1 MSSPRRAFGILLMAC
16 LGAWADDWAPVLAQA
31 PPPPALPA
39 PPPMARRGVRVLQGG
54 GLLGGV
60 IEEPGKNGSASDA
73 ITFPT
78 DRKAKSSLSLAED
91 FIKEQSWGEASRILQ
106 SLLESKEDVFVEV
119 ERNGKPTRTSLWREA
134 NRLVGAMPPQGREF
148 YELQYGA
155 RARTRLNDAKV
166 RNDPKALAEVALRYL
181 HTDAGV
187 EATNLLGSH
196 YLDRG
201 DYPMASVCF
210 ERLLSHEKA
219 DQLSPITLFKAALA
233 LRRSNQTADAD
244 RVWARFSAKADKG
257 VLVGSVNVPFSQ
269 FQREIE
275 RLADHSALAAARVAD
290 WLLFKGDPSRSAQ
303 GNGGAPFLEVKW
315 AQPTARQP
323 QTEHWLTQALKQYEE
338 RQPAI
343 PAFFPIATTVHTS
356 KETLPLV
363 VYRSHYGIHAVDLR
377 SGKLHWESPSFGS
390 LDKIVEEPNK
400 KIQFDLW
407 LPLYLSY
414 NPNLLFENST
424 TGTLSAD
431 NARVYSVDDLVL
443 PPHPNAQPLQQ
454 LQWGQQASFGAL
466 QDAVYHSRLQAFD
479 LATGKLVWELG
490 GRSPDTQGEFSDCY
504 FLGAPLPLGGKLY
517 LLIEKAS
524 ELRLVCLDAQKGEV
538 NWTQPL
544 ANVRDRLL
552 LDVGRRMRGVNLA
565 YGGGM
570 LVCPTNAGAILGV
583 DLLTHSLVWA
593 HPYREEQPSPEAP
606 IMRRGMPWNGS
617 MMNHNLNSDW
627 KASAPI
633 IQDGKVVFTPPDGS
647 AVYCLNLRDGS
658 ELWKDSRG
666 DDVYLAGVYGGKVVL
681 VGRTS
686 CHALRL
692 GDGKSLWSVETGT
705 PSGEGVASNNTYYL
719 PLKSGIPSKEPEVC
733 SINLDKGIVEARTR
747 SRKKEVP
754 GNLVFYDGDVL
765 SQTATSIAAYPQ
777 LRIRLAQIDQALEKN
792 PKDPVGLT
800 DRGELKLDKG
810 DLNGAV
816 EDLRTALSNKPP
828 PDVLPRTRTKLFESL
843 TDLFQHEF
851 NANEKYLNEYKE
863 LCRVPIPA
871 DATADERQ
879 RLEEEEHRRQANFL
893 CLLANGREKQ
903 GRLADAF
910 HAYVDFGSLSGNHE
924 LVSVIDEPAVRVRP
938 DVWAQGRI
946 AAMVAK
952 ASPDQRKPLEH
963 EIGEQWEKVRS
974 GKDLE
979 ALRRFVQLFGSL
991 FTVGK
996 EARLHLAERLMEK
1009 EAFLEAELQL
1019 YQLRAQDDPQLAA
1032 RAVEALARLMV
1043 RKELFLE
1050 AVYFY
1055 RLLDRDYAKVMIRD
1069 AKTGSDLFNEAR
1081 KDKRLEQFFEDAR
1094 QTWSGHIKAKDPIYG
1109 TFVSPQ
1115 MLPFEP
1121 EGEVLPFFQHNRLV
1135 LQNMSLLKL
1144 LDRATNEER
1153 WSQSLVSSGN
1163 PLNNATF
1170 YFQGGYQDA
1179 RFPYHVQGHLIV
1191 LNVGQMVYGFDP
1203 IDRKVLWQ
1211 QNLQPGTTLGP
1222 NPPHISVDRNDKSL
1236 HIRYLDGYTQRLG
1249 HPGPIGAS
1257 YVCLHTRDGLTAL
1270 DPLRGTV
1277 LWTKTDV
1284 LARAEVFGDAEH
1296 IYVVDM
1302 NADGSPGHGRALR
1315 AHDGATVDVPAFG
1328 KLHQRKLRIVDGRL
1342 LLSEEESN
1350 GGRRYHLYDVPS
1362 GKDVWEKTFTDPAI
1376 VLHSEEPNLLAVVES
1391 QEGRVTV
1398 IDLRKRQQLLE
1409 SRLSHP
1415 KEDLDKVSEGN
1426 LLADGD
1432 CYYLTFQRTPDPRAN
1447 VFGGPY
1453 QNVMNGIR
1461 WINVNGKVYAFDR
1474 ANGIAR
1480 WHADVPNQILLIDQF
1495 RESPILVFTA
1505 RYNKP
1510 PLNPGGFNK
1519 GAFQQVVATMT
1530 IEKRT
1535 GKRLFDREF
1544 QNNTMQ
1550 QFHAYTV
1557 NPQEQVIELISYGM
1571 KIQHYLVSDGPEKRS
1586 DSRARPKERAGAE
1599 SVGRARTRDGKGPV
1613 RVFGRENEVVHG
1625 G

>member
-1 MSSPRRAFGILLMAC
+1 MSSARRAFGILLMAC
-16 LGAWADDWAPVLAQA
+16 LGACADDSAAVLAQA
-31 PPPPALPA
+31 PPPPALPV

-78 DRKAKSSLSLAED
+78 DRKAKTSLSLAED
-91 FIKEQSWGEASRILQ
+91 FIKEKSWGEASRILQ

-155 RARTRLNDAKV
+155 RARTRLTAAKV

-219 DQLSPITLFKAALA
+219 DQLSLMTLFKAALA
-233 LRRSNQTADAD
+233 LRRANQTADAD
-244 RVWARFSAKADKG
+244 KVWARFSAKAEKG
-257 VLVGSVNVPFSQ
+257 VLVGGVNVPFSQ

-275 RLADHSALAAARVAD
+275 RLSDNPALAGARVAD

-303 GNGGAPFLEVKW
+303 GSGSAPFLEVKW

-323 QTEHWLTQALKQYEE
+323 QTEHWLAQALKQHEE

-343 PAFFPIATTVHTS
+343 PAFFPIATTVHTPAG
-356 KETLPLV
+356 ETLPLV
-363 VYRSHYGIHAVDLR
+363 VYRSHYGVHAVDLR
-377 SGKLHWESPSFGS
+377 SGKLFWESPSFGS

-407 LPLYLSY
+407 LPLYLT
-414 NPNLLFENST
+414 NTPNLLFENST

-443 PPHPNAQPLQQ
+443 PPHPNGQPLMQ

-517 LLIEKAS
+517 VLIEKAS

-552 LDVGRRMRGVNLA
+552 LDVGRRMRGVNLS

-593 HPYREEQPSPEAP
+593 HPYREEQPSPEP
-606 IMRRGMPWNGS
+606 PWPRRGMPWNGA
-617 MMNHNLNSDW
+617 MMSHNLNSDW
-627 KASAPI
+627 KASAPV

-647 AVYCLNLRDGS
+647 AVYCLNLRDGT
-658 ELWKDSRG
+658 ELWKESRG

-686 CHALRL
+686 CRALRL
-692 GDGKSLWSVETGT
+692 NDGKSLWSVETGT
-705 PSGEGVASNNTYYL
+705 PSGQGVASNNTYYL

-733 SINLDKGIVEARTR
+733 AINLDKGIVEARTK

-828 PDVLPRTRTKLFESL
+828 PDVLPRTRTKLFETL

-851 NANEKYLNEYKE
+851 SANEKYLSEYKE

-871 DATADERQ
+871 DATAEERQ
-879 RLEEEEHRRQANFL
+879 RLEDDEHRRQANFL

-910 HAYVDFGSLSGNHE
+910 HAYLDFGSLSGNHE
-924 LVSVIDEPAVRVRP
+924 LVPVIDEPSVRVLP
-938 DVWAQGRI
+938 NVWAQSRI

-963 EIGEQWEKVRS
+963 EISEQWEKVRS

-979 ALRRFVQLFGSL
+979 ALRRFVKLYGSS
-991 FTVGK
+991 FRVGK
-996 EARLHLAERLMEK
+996 EARLHLAELLMEK

-1019 YQLRAQDDPQLAA
+1019 LQLVRDDPQLAA
-1032 RAVEALARLMV
+1032 RAVEALARLV
-1043 RKELFLE
+1043 IRKELFE
-1050 AVYFY
+1050 DAVYFY
-1055 RLLDRDYAKVMIRD
+1055 RLLGRDYAKILVRD
-1069 AKTGSDLFNEAR
+1069 GKTGADFFNEAR
-1081 KDKRLEQFFEDAR
+1081 KDKRLVPFFDDAR
-1094 QTWSGHIKAKDPIYG
+1094 QTWLGHIKARDPIYG
-1109 TFVSPQ
+1109 AFHARQIT
-1115 MLPFEP
+1115 PFEP
-1121 EGEVLPFFQHNRLV
+1121 EGEVLPFFQHSRLV
-1135 LQNMSLLKL
+1135 LQNMSQNMSQIKL

-1153 WSQSLVSSGN
+1153 WSHSLVASPAS
-1163 PLNNATF
+1163 
-1170 YFQGGYQDA
+1170 YVQGGYQDA
-1179 RFPYHVQGHLIV
+1179 PRFPYHVQGHLIV

-1203 IDRKVLWQ
+1203 IDRKVLWER
-1211 QNLQPGTTLGP
+1211 NLQGGATLGP
-1222 NPPHISVDRNDKSL
+1222 NPTTTVDRNDKSL
-1236 HIRYLDGYTQRLG
+1236 NIRYLDGYTQRVG

-1257 YVCLHTRDGLTAL
+1257 YVCLHTRDGLTVL

-1277 LWTKTDV
+1277 LWTRTDV
-1284 LARAEVFGDAEH
+1284 LGRAEVFGDADH
-1296 IYVVDM
+1296 IYVVDTY
-1302 NADGSPGHGRALR
+1302 ADGSPGPGRALR

-1342 LLSEEESN
+1342 LLSEEDSN

-1362 GKDVWEKTFTDPAI
+1362 GKDVWERTFTDPAI
-1376 VLHSEEPNLLAVVES
+1376 VLHSEEPHLLAVVES
-1391 QEGRVTV
+1391 QNEGRVTV
-1398 IDLRKRQQLLE
+1398 IDLRKHQQLLE
-1409 SRLSHP
+1409 TRLSHP
-1415 KEDLDKVSEGN
+1415 KEDLDKVTEGN

-1432 CYYLTFQRTPDPRAN
+1432 CYYLTFRRDPDVRAN
-1447 VFGGPY
+1447 VFGGPW

-1461 WINVNGKVYAFDR
+1461 WISVNGKVYAFDR
-1474 ANGIAR
+1474 ATGKLR

-1495 RESPILVFTA
+1495 RECPILVFTA
-1505 RYNKP
+1505 KYHKP
-1510 PLNPGGFNK
+1510 NAGRFNPGTI
-1519 GAFQQVVATMT
+1519 QQVVATMT

-1544 QNNTMQ
+1544 QNNTAQ
-1550 QFHAYTV
+1550 QFYAFTV

-1571 KIQHYLVSDGPEKRS
+1571 KIQHYLVPDVPEKQS
-1586 DSRARPKERAGAE
+1586 NSRAPSREGAGAGSRERAW
-1599 SVGRARTRDGKGPV
+1599 TRDRKRPV
-1613 RVFGRENEVVHG
+1613 RVFGSESDVVHG

>member
-1 MSSPRRAFGILLMAC
+1 MSSARRAFGILLMAC
-16 LGAWADDWAPVLAQA
+16 LGAWADDSTGVLAQA
-31 PPPPALPA
+31 PPPPA
-39 PPPMARRGVRVLQGG
+39 PPPKAFRGVRVFPGG
-54 GLLGGV
+54 GLMGGV

-78 DRKAKSSLSLAED
+78 DRKAKTSLGLAED
-91 FIKEQSWGEASRILQ
+91 FIKEKSWGEASRILQ

-155 RARTRLNDAKV
+155 RARTRLTDAKT

-210 ERLLSHEKA
+210 ERLLTNEKA
-219 DQLSPITLFKAALA
+219 DQLSPMTLFKAALA
-233 LRRSNQTADAD
+233 LRRANQPADAD
-244 RVWARFSAKADKG
+244 KVWAKFSAKAEKG
-257 VLVGSVNVPFSQ
+257 VLVAGANVPFSQ
-269 FQREIE
+269 FQREME
-275 RLADHSALAAARVAD
+275 RLSDNPALAGARVAD

-303 GNGGAPFLEVKW
+303 GSGSTPFLEVKW

-323 QTEHWLTQALKQYEE
+323 QTEHWLTQALKQHEE

-343 PAFFPIATTVHTS
+343 PAFFPIATTVHTPS
-356 KETLPLV
+356 GETLPLV
-363 VYRSHYGIHAVDLR
+363 VYRSHWGVHAVDLR
-377 SGKLHWESPSFGS
+377 SGKLFWESPSFGS
-390 LDKIVEEPNK
+390 MDKIVEDPTK
-400 KIQFDLW
+400 KQGFEQW
-407 LPLYLSY
+407 LPLYMQNS
-414 NPNLLFENST
+414 PNLLFENST

-431 NARVYSVDDLVL
+431 SARVYSVDDLVL

-490 GRSPDTQGEFSDCY
+490 GRNPDTQGEFSDCY

-517 LLIEKAS
+517 VLIEKSS

-538 NWTQPL
+538 TWTQPL

-552 LDVGRRMRGVNLA
+552 LDVGRRMRGVNLS

-593 HPYREEQPSPEAP
+593 HPYREEQSTPEVP
-606 IMRRGMPWNGS
+606 INPRGMRWNGYPV
-617 MMNHNLNSDW
+617 NHNLNSDW

-633 IQDGKVVFTPPDGS
+633 IHDGKVVFTPPDGS
-647 AVYCLNLRDGS
+647 AVYCLNLRDGT
-658 ELWKDSRG
+658 EIWKESRG

-681 VGRTS
+681 VGRNS
-686 CHALRL
+686 CRALGL
-692 GDGKSLWSVETGT
+692 SDGKSLWSVETGT
-705 PSGEGVASNNTYYL
+705 PSGQGVASNNTYYL

-733 SINLDKGIVEARTR
+733 AINLDKGTVEARTK

-816 EDLRTALSNKPP
+816 EDLRTALANKPP
-828 PDVLPRTRTKLFESL
+828 PDVLPRTRTKLFETL

-851 NANEKYLNEYKE
+851 SANEKYLSEYKE

-879 RLEEEEHRRQANFL
+879 RLEDDERRRQANFL
-893 CLLANGREKQ
+893 CLLAKGREKQ

-910 HAYVDFGSLSGNHE
+910 HAYLDFGSLSGNHE
-924 LVSVIDEPAVRVRP
+924 LVNVIDEPSVRVRP

-952 ASPDQRKPLEH
+952 ASPDQRKPLER
-963 EIGEQWEKVRS
+963 EISEQWEKVRS

-1019 YQLRAQDDPQLAA
+1019 CQLQTQDDPQLAA
-1032 RAVEALARLMV
+1032 RAVEARTRLML
-1043 RKELFLE
+1043 RKELYDD
-1050 AVYFY
+1050 AVSLY
-1055 RLLDRDYAKVMIRD
+1055 RLLDRDYAKIPVRD
-1069 AKTGSDLFNEAR
+1069 GKTGADFFNEAR
-1081 KDKRLEQFFEDAR
+1081 KDKRLAPFFDDAR
-1094 QTWSGHIKAKDPIYG
+1094 QTWSGHIRARDPIYG
-1109 TFVSPQ
+1109 TFHSPQ
-1115 MLPFEP
+1115 ITPFEP
-1121 EGEVLPFFQHNRLV
+1121 EGEVLPFFQHSRLV
-1135 LQNMSLLKL
+1135 LQNMSQIKL

-1153 WSQSLVSSGN
+1153 WSHSLVSSGS
-1163 PLNNATF
+1163 PLTNATL
-1170 YFQGGYQDA
+1170 YFQNGYQDA

-1203 IDRKVLWQ
+1203 VDRKVLWE
-1211 QNLQPGTTLGP
+1211 QNLHGGDTPGP
-1222 NPPHISVDRNDKSL
+1222 NPHITVDRNDKSL
-1236 HIRYLDGYTQRLG
+1236 HVRYPDGYTQRLG
-1249 HPGPIGAS
+1249 HPGPIGPS

-1284 LARAEVFGDAEH
+1284 LARAEVFGDADH
-1296 IYVVDM
+1296 IYVVDTY
-1302 NADGSPGHGRALR
+1302 ADGSPGQGRALR
-1315 AHDGATVDVPAFG
+1315 AHDGAPMDVPAFG
-1328 KLHQRKLRIVDGRL
+1328 KLHQRRLRIVDGRL
-1342 LLSEEESN
+1342 LLSEENSN
-1350 GGRRYHLYDVPS
+1350 GGRRYHLYDIPT
-1362 GKDVWEKTFTDPAI
+1362 GKDLWERTFTDPAI
-1376 VLHSEEPNLLAVVES
+1376 VLHSEQPHLLAVVES
-1391 QEGRVTV
+1391 QNEGRVTV

-1409 SRLSHP
+1409 TKLSHP

-1426 LLADGD
+1426 LLADAD
-1432 CYYLTFQRTPDPRAN
+1432 SYYLTFQRNPDGRAN

-1453 QNVMNGIR
+1453 QNVMNGLR
-1461 WINVNGKVYAFDR
+1461 WINVNGKVYAFER
-1474 ANGIAR
+1474 PTGKLR
-1480 WHADVPNQILLIDQF
+1480 WYAEVPNQILLIDQF
-1495 RESPILVFTA
+1495 QESPILVFTA

-1510 PLNPGGFNK
+1510 LNAGGFNR
-1519 GAFQQVVATMT
+1519 GTIQPVVATLT

-1544 QNNTMQ
+1544 QNTTAQ
-1550 QFHAYTV
+1550 QFYAFTV
-1557 NPQEQVIELISYGM
+1557 NPQEQVIELISYSM
-1571 KIQHYLVSDGPEKRS
+1571 KIQHYLAPDVPEKQS
-1586 DSRARPKERAGAE
+1586 DSRVPSRERAGTA
-1599 SVGRARTRDGKGPV
+1599 SGVRAWTLSGKGPV
-1613 RVFGRENEVVHG
+1613 RIFGRKSETVHG